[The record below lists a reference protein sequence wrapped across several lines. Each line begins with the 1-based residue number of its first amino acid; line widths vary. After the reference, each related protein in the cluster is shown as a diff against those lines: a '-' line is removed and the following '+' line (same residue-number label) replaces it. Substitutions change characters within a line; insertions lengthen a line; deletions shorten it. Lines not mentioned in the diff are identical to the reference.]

1 MSDDV
6 RLYWHPGF
14 GAVLALDS
22 ESELE
27 IADVLASCPFTEG
40 MGREDVKFVKRRRFW
55 WRGLGRRV
63 GRRMRKA

>member
-27 IADVLASCPFTEG
+27 IADVLASCPFTEE
-40 MGREDVKFVKRRRFW
+40 MGREDVKFVKRRRGW
-55 WRGLGRRV
+55 LRRLIDLV
-63 GRRMRKA
+63 W